1 MPRCAS
7 RRLFGALAL
16 ALLSHGAMAATTVTD
31 IAGRQVQIPDKVDH
45 VLLGEGRMIYAVA
58 ALDRANPFQRVV
70 GWQGELK
77 EVDAPGYAAYKA
89 KFPQID
95 NIPTIGQTSEASVNP
110 ERVLDL
116 HPDIAIFG
124 IAGHGPGIKNPVVE
138 QLQQAGVPVLF
149 IDFREH
155 PMQNTVPSM
164 KLLGQALQREK
175 EAQAY
180 IDWYQRH
187 LAKVESVVSQVPP
200 AKRPSVFIELLAGYG
215 KGGVACCHSA
225 GKGNMGEFIE
235 AAGGNNIAAPLIPG
249 PIGDINL
256 EKLITADPRFYL
268 ASGTRDEAS
277 TDAGLKAGQG
287 VSENA
292 SRASLQT
299 LVERPGISSLTAVR
313 EGRVHGLWHNY
324 YNSPYNVL
332 AVEAMAKWFYP
343 EQMKDVDPAKSL
355 QELGQFLPVQP
366 QGTYWVDLKP

>member
-1 MPRCAS
+1 MRHSAP

-58 ALDRANPFQRVV
+58 ALDKANPFERVV

-77 EVDAPGYAAYKA
+77 EVDAPGYAAFKA

-95 NIPTIGQTSEASVNP
+95 TIPTIGQTSEASVNP

-124 IAGHGPGIKNPVVE
+124 VAGHGPGVKNPVVE

-164 KLLGQALQREK
+164 KLLGQALHREK

-187 LAKVESVVSQVPP
+187 LAKVESVVSQVPQ

-235 AAGGNNIAAPLIPG
+235 AAGGNNIASPLIPG

-256 EKLITADPRFYL
+256 EKLIAADPRFYL

-277 TDAGLKAGQG
+277 TEAGLKVGQG
-287 VSENA
+287 VSQSA

-366 QGTYWVDLKP
+366 QGAYWVDLKP